1 MPQLAQL
8 VAALALVTPRVP
20 SLPFRQI
27 QACRVAS
34 VRWLAEHVYVAPGAL
49 HVLLAAVLLVCAA
62 GRKCA
67 MSTRLLAELTRLLR
81 PA

>member
-1 MPQLAQL
+1 MPAECLNWPNWL
-8 VAALALVTPRVP
+8 PRLLWLRRECPRCHSVKFKP
-20 SLPFRQI
+20 AELRPFDGLL
-27 QACRVAS
+27 S
-34 VRWLAEHVYVAPGAL
+34 MFM
-49 HVLLAAVLLVCAA
+49 LAAVLLVCAA